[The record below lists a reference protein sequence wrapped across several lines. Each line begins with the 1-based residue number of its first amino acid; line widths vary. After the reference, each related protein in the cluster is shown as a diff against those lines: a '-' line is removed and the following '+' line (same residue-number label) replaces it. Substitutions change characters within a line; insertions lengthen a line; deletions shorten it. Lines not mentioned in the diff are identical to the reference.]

1 MYIISVIYNAIL
13 HGLSVTYIQQ
23 PSHMAIEQLAVSTFI
38 AMLTLLTQLGVK
50 SKYIEKVCHTVAH
63 KVFRVI

>member
-1 MYIISVIYNAIL
+1 MYIIFVIYNAIL

-23 PSHMAIEQLAVSTFI
+23 PSHMAIEQLAMSTFI

-50 SKYIEKVCHTVAH
+50 
-63 KVFRVI
+63 